1 MPDPCTVLIAAEDLL
16 PALKARA
23 LDADGE
29 LLAFSDTDALR
40 ALDVISRRR
49 PRVVALERTFAAT
62 PRGAALINR
71 IKADPT
77 LSNSEIRVVSH
88 DVDPQVVSHA
98 AGDRSAEPEPIGST
112 APAPT
117 SAAVIAPASL
127 LDKRGTRRSP
137 RYPIAGGV
145 DVVVDGNMATLVD
158 LSTIGAHVLSATI
171 LKPNQKL
178 RMTIADEQITMRFNA
193 IVAWAFFEMPPKIGP
208 RYRCGIEFLN
218 ANAADVDAY
227 RLRLTGPA
235 EPL

>member
-1 MPDPCTVLIAAEDLL
+1 MPDSCTVLIAAEDLL
-16 PALKARA
+16 PALKTQD
-23 LDADGE
+23 LEADGE
-29 LLAFSDTDALR
+29 LLAFRDTDALR

-77 LSNSEIRVVSH
+77 LSGSEIRVVSP
-88 DVDPQVVSHA
+88 DVDSRIVSHSA
-98 AGDRSAEPEPIGST
+98 AGSRDADPESSGST
-112 APAPT
+112 APSPI
-117 SAAVIAPASL
+117 SAAVIAPAPS
-127 LDKRGTRRSP
+127 LDKRGTRRAP
-137 RYPIAGGV
+137 RYKIAGAV
-145 DVVVDGNMATLVD
+145 DVIADGNTATLVD

-208 RYRCGIEFLN
+208 RYRAGIEFLD
-218 ANAADVDAY
+218 ANAADIDAY
-227 RLRLTGPA
+227 RMRRS
-235 EPL
+235 

>member
-1 MPDPCTVLIAAEDLL
+1 MPDSCTVLIAAEDLL
-16 PALKARA
+16 PALKTQD
-23 LDADGE
+23 LEADGE
-29 LLAFSDTDALR
+29 LLAFRDTDALR

-77 LSNSEIRVVSH
+77 LSGSEIRVVSP
-88 DVDPQVVSHA
+88 DVDSRIVSHST
-98 AGDRSAEPEPIGST
+98 AGDRAADPESSTGST
-112 APAPT
+112 APSPIA
-117 SAAVIAPASL
+117 AAVIAPAPS
-127 LDKRGTRRSP
+127 LDKRGTRRAP
-137 RYPIAGGV
+137 RYKIAGAV
-145 DVVVDGNMATLVD
+145 EVIADGNAATLVD

-208 RYRCGIEFLN
+208 RYRAGIEFLD
-218 ANAADVDAY
+218 ANAADIDAY
-227 RLRLTGPA
+227 RMRRS
-235 EPL
+235 

>member
-1 MPDPCTVLIAAEDLL
+1 MPDSCTVLIAAEDLL

-77 LSNSEIRVVSH
+77 LSSSEIRVVSH
-88 DVDPQVVSHA
+88 DVDPRVVSHA
-98 AGDRSAEPEPIGST
+98 VAGDRSAAPEPIGST

-117 SAAVIAPASL
+117 SAAVIAPAPA
-127 LDKRGTRRSP
+127 LDKRGTRRAP
-137 RYPIAGGV
+137 RYQIAGAV
-145 DVVVDGNMATLVD
+145 EVIADGNTATLVD
-158 LSTIGAHVLSATI
+158 LSTMGAHVLSATI

-178 RMTIADEQITMRFNA
+178 RMTITDEQITMRFNA

-208 RYRCGIEFLN
+208 RYRAGIEFLD
-218 ANAADVDAY
+218 ANATDLDAY
-227 RLRLTGPA
+227 RLRRS
-235 EPL
+235 

>member
-1 MPDPCTVLIAAEDLL
+1 VADPCTVLIAADDLL
-16 PALKARA
+16 PALKERGFE
-23 LDADGE
+23 DGGE
-29 LLAFSDTDALR
+29 LLAFSDSEALR

-49 PRVVALERTFAAT
+49 PRLVALEEAFAAT

-77 LSNSEIRVVSH
+77 LSGSAIRVVACDAESR
-88 DVDPQVVSHA
+88 VVSRA
-98 AGDRSAEPEPIGST
+98 AANREIEPIRGT
-112 APAPT
+112 APLPASAP
-117 SAAVIAPASL
+117 AAVVIPAPA
-127 LDKRGTRRSP
+127 LDTKGTRRSP
-137 RYPIAGGV
+137 RYAIGGAV
-145 DVVVDGNMATLVD
+145 EVIVDGNRATLVE
-158 LSTIGAHVLSATI
+158 LSVTGAQVLSLTI

-178 RMTIADEQITMRFNA
+178 RMTMADHLITMRFNA

-208 RYRCGIEFLN
+208 RDRCGLEFLN

>member
-1 MPDPCTVLIAAEDLL
+1 MADSCTVLIAAGDLL

-29 LLAFSDTDALR
+29 VLAFSDTDALR

-77 LSNSEIRVVSH
+77 LSGSEIRVVSH
-88 DVDPQVVSHA
+88 DVDSQVVSPAA
-98 AGDRSAEPEPIGST
+98 AGDHSAVPEPTRST
-112 APAPT
+112 VPT
-117 SAAVIAPASL
+117 PTAAAVITHAPP
-127 LDKRGTRRSP
+127 LDKRGTRRAP
-137 RYPIAGGV
+137 RYQIAGAV
-145 DVVVDGNMATLVD
+145 EVVVDGNTATLVD

-178 RMTIADEQITMRFNA
+178 RMTVADEQITMRFNA

-208 RYRCGIEFLN
+208 RYRAGIEFLD

-227 RLRLTGPA
+227 RIRRS
-235 EPL
+235 